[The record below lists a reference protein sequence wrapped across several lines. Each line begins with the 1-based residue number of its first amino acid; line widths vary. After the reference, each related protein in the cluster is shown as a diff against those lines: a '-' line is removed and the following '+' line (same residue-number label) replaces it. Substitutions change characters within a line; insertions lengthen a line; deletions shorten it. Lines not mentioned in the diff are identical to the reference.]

1 MDIFGNKKPVQIED
15 GEWWF
20 NGNIIQKQD
29 HPQLPDYIIFP
40 DGGVRVHIA
49 RTFRE
54 AKKIAMENPN
64 QNPENLPNNYL

>member
-29 HPQLPDYIIFP
+29 HPQLHNYVVFP
-40 DGGVRVHIA
+40 DGGIHVHVA
-49 RTFRE
+49 NSFKE
-54 AKKIAMENPN
+54 AKKTAMENPN
-64 QNPENLPNNYL
+64 QNPENLPNDYL